1 MRRWDGL
8 IDRRYRMGDP
18 TEFAWRVHATQE
30 TWTTKADT
38 KASVLLAFEG
48 GLGIVAT
55 STADNIRI
63 PLIPA
68 GWHRW
73 IEVGGVGLLVL
84 AILITCAALMP
95 SLGRTGRHLRESD
108 HNLVY
113 FGHLRLWQPEP
124 LVGHLKRLTPADETE
139 MLARQMVT
147 TSRLNWRKYRCLQLS
162 TVLAMLAL
170 ITLALSTLS

>member
-1 MRRWDGL
+1 MREPAD
-8 IDRRYRMGDP
+8 
-18 TEFAWRVHATQE
+18 FAWRVHATQE
-30 TWTTKADT
+30 TWITKADT

-55 STADNIRI
+55 STADDIRI
-63 PLIPA
+63 PLMPA

-73 IEVGGVGLLVL
+73 TEVGGVALLVL
-84 AILITCAALMP
+84 AILITCAALLP
-95 SLGRTGRHLRESD
+95 SLGPTGRHLRESD

-124 LVGHLKRLTPADETE
+124 LAGQLNRITPAEEAE
-139 MLARQMVT
+139 MLARQMVI
-147 TSRLNWRKYRCLQLS
+147 TSRLNWRKYRCLQFS

-170 ITLALSTLS
+170 ITLALGALS

>member
-1 MRRWDGL
+1 MRESAD
-8 IDRRYRMGDP
+8 
-18 TEFAWRVHATQE
+18 FAWRVHATQE

-55 STADNIRI
+55 STADDIRI
-63 PLIPA
+63 ALLPA

-73 IEVGGVGLLVL
+73 IEVGGVALLVL
-84 AILITCAALMP
+84 AIVIACVALVP
-95 SLGRTGRHLRESD
+95 SLGRTGRHRRESD

-124 LVGHLKRLTPADETE
+124 LVGQLRRLTPADETE
-139 MLARQMVT
+139 MLARQLVT
-147 TSRLNWRKYRCLQLS
+147 TSRLNWRKYRCLQFS

-170 ITLALSTLS
+170 ITLALGTLS

>member
-1 MRRWDGL
+1 MREPAD
-8 IDRRYRMGDP
+8 
-18 TEFAWRVHATQE
+18 FAWRVHATQE

-55 STADNIRI
+55 STADDFRV
-63 PLIPA
+63 PLMPA

-73 IEVGGVGLLVL
+73 IELGGVGLLVL
-84 AILITCAALMP
+84 AILITCAALVP
-95 SLGRTGRHLRESD
+95 SLGATRRHGWESE

-113 FGHLRLWQPEP
+113 FGHLRLWHPEP
-124 LVGHLKRLTPADETE
+124 LVGRLNRLTLADETE